1 MEEIVEKEEEITLE
15 MLERCQVDLNNLY
28 EANINL
34 RMKYPTEPMRFY
46 QSQEDIDNLLQNL
59 QSTTQDHIP
68 IVVQS
73 KVLSSVLKLLNHPNQ
88 DINISCI

>member
-73 KVLSSVLKLLNHPNQ
+73 KVLSSVLKLLNHPN
-88 DINISCI
+88 

>member
-46 QSQEDIDNLLQNL
+46 QS
-59 QSTTQDHIP
+59 
-68 IVVQS
+68 
-73 KVLSSVLKLLNHPNQ
+73 
-88 DINISCI
+88 